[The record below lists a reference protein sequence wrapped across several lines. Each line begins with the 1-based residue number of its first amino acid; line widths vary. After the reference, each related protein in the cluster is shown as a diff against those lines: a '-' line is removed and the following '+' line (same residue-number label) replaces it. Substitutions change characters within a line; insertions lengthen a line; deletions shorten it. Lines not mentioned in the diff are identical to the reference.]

1 MSSQFLC
8 CNIFNYTISLTQ
20 FGWNACFGGSQA
32 VPLEITDSD
41 LDAILDRTRGTA
53 VTTKLSEKTGS
64 TSELE
69 AGSTHSTTSSSSS
82 SSSSNGN
89 GQSSVYEDEE
99 DEVFKIEI
107 ENEKEN
113 NEKRSRTSNS
123 SNLQEGMECSAAD
136 FRESTPFTSIRTFEV
151 SSIII
156 ATGNR
161 CYCGPN

>member
-1 MSSQFLC
+1 M
-8 CNIFNYTISLTQ
+8 Q

-32 VPLEITDSD
+32 VPVEITDSD

-53 VTTKLSEKTGS
+53 VSTKLCEKTGS

-69 AGSTHSTTSSSSS
+69 AGSTTSSSSS
-82 SSSSNGN
+82 SGSSSTSSSGGN
-89 GQSSVYEDEE
+89 GQNSVYD
-99 DEVFKIEI
+99 D

-136 FRESTPFTSIRTFEV
+136 FTECTPFTSIRTFEV
-151 SSIII
+151 SIVMLST
-156 ATGNR
+156 ANR
-161 CYCGPN
+161 LVYLSYGMILLFF

>member
-1 MSSQFLC
+1 M
-8 CNIFNYTISLTQ
+8 Q

-32 VPLEITDSD
+32 VPVEITDSD

-53 VTTKLSEKTGS
+53 VSTKLCEKTGS

-69 AGSTHSTTSSSSS
+69 AGSTTSSSSS
-82 SSSSNGN
+82 SGSSSTSSSGGN
-89 GQSSVYEDEE
+89 GQNSVYDDEE
-99 DEVFKIEI
+99 DEVFEI

-136 FRESTPFTSIRTFEV
+136 FTECTPFTSIRTFEV
-151 SSIII
+151 SIVMLST
-156 ATGNR
+156 ANR
-161 CYCGPN
+161 LVYLSYGMILLFF

>member
-1 MSSQFLC
+1 M
-8 CNIFNYTISLTQ
+8 
-20 FGWNACFGGSQA
+20 
-32 VPLEITDSD
+32 EITDAD

-53 VTTKLSEKTGS
+53 VTTKLCEKAGS

-69 AGSTHSTTSSSSS
+69 AGSTTSSSCSSS

-99 DEVFKIEI
+99 DEVFEIEI

-113 NEKRSRTSNS
+113 NEKRSRTSDS

-151 SSIII
+151 SSIIF
-156 ATGNR
+156 ATRNR
-161 CYCGPN
+161 Y